1 MLSGNEHY
9 VIIKFITGEQVM
21 AILEHESQDQIHILN
36 PMLIRMFPILGQTS
50 GQEHVTATP
59 FCKFADTQTLTIDKS
74 KVLFV
79 KNLHHVLIPHFNR
92 IVEEH
97 SREVLI
103 TKENRA
109 EDLDWGDE
117 EEEDL
122 ESLSTEEL
130 QKRIQMLEAIAEKEV
145 IEEEKNFV
153 EGNETI
159 H

>member
-9 VIIKFITGEQVM
+9 VIVKFVSGEQVM
-21 AILEHESQDQIHILN
+21 AVLEHETKDQIIIVN
-36 PMLIRMFPILGQTS
+36 PMLIRMFPIIGEKG

-59 FCKFADTQTLTIDKS
+59 YSKFSDDQSLSIDKD
-74 KVLFV
+74 KILFV
-79 KNLHHVLIPHFNR
+79 KNLHHVLIPHYNK

-97 SREVLI
+97 SREVLV

-117 EEEDL
+117 PVAEQEVDQLTLEEVK
-122 ESLSTEEL
+122 
-130 QKRIQMLEAIAEKEV
+130 KRLDMLRSIIDDK
-145 IEEEKNFV
+145 KNLV
-153 EGNETI
+153 DGNDTI